1 MNIEIDSTH
10 LLDVLPGAGVVLDE
24 IVPLVKAVCFMI
36 SRGGKLYPPHGAL
49 AIGGDVL
56 VGPEL
61 VARQERSYAEIEEKA
76 PGIEYG
82 RVVQLVPAG
91 AAAPVV
97 AGEELTLGVGLVPAI
112 FQAGEEQGFIQNFS
126 KPGLETPAIV
136 AGAVMKRRVVVV
148 FVQAI
153 AELVEAEDARAIGE
167 MTTRDDIV
175 SVIVEIAAGLLNDF
189 DYTSADSDHTSCP
202 ALNFITGVLRPRGR
216 GGGNTA
222 SPVLSGGGVLTVIT
236 SLFFQR

>member
-1 MNIEIDSTH
+1 VNIEIDGTH

-24 IVPLVKAVCFMI
+24 IIPLVKAVCFMI

-49 AIGGDVL
+49 AIGGYVL

-61 VARQERSYAEIEEKA
+61 VAGQERTDAEIEEKA
-76 PGIEYG
+76 PGIKYG

-91 AAAPVV
+91 AAAAVI
-97 AGEELTLGVGLVPAI
+97 AGEELSLRVGLIPAV
-112 FQAGEEQGFIQNFS
+112 FQLGEEQGFIQDFS
-126 KPGLETPAIV
+126 KPGFETPAIV
-136 AGAVMKRRVVVV
+136 AGAMMERRVVVV
-148 FVQAI
+148 LVQAI
-153 AELVEAEDARAIGE
+153 AELVDAEDARAIGE
-167 MTTRDDIV
+167 MTARNDV
-175 SVIVEIAAGLLNDF
+175 VAVIVEIAAVLLYDL

-202 ALNFITGVLRPRGR
+202 VLNFITGALRPRGR